1 MPLLLRGLLD
11 PALDELLTTF
21 GDAPKLVL
29 VPDFGLNA
37 PPVPLAIGE
46 EVSLCDELIVVPLL
60 PKSLFALLVFC

>member
-29 VPDFGLNA
+29 VPDFGLNE
-37 PPVPLAIGE
+37 PPAVPLAIGE
-46 EVSLCDELIVVPLL
+46 EVSLWEELIVVP
-60 PKSLFALLVFC
+60 F

>member
-11 PALDELLTTF
+11 PALDELLTTL

-46 EVSLCDELIVVPLL
+46 EVSL
-60 PKSLFALLVFC
+60 